1 MFTKISISIS
11 FAIFTVNADSII
23 NYYMAKG
30 TNNMIEFTT
39 RLNSNNNDN
48 NKNNNNN
55 NDSNSINGRN
65 NTNAVT
71 QFLLKNT
78 S

>member
-39 RLNSNNNDN
+39 RLNNNNNDN
-48 NKNNNNN
+48 NKNNNN

-71 QFLLKNT
+71 QSLLKNT

>member
-30 TNNMIEFTT
+30 TNNMIKFTT
-39 RLNSNNNDN
+39 RLNHNNND
-48 NKNNNNN
+48 KNNNNN

-65 NTNAVT
+65 NTTTVT
-71 QFLLKNT
+71 QSLLKNT

>member
-11 FAIFTVNADSII
+11 FAIFTVNADLII

-39 RLNSNNNDN
+39 RLNNNNNDN
-48 NKNNNNN
+48 NNNNNNN
-55 NDSNSINGRN
+55 NDSYSINGRN

-71 QFLLKNT
+71 QSLLKNT

>member
-23 NYYMAKG
+23 NYYMEKG
-30 TNNMIEFTT
+30 TNNMIEFTI

-71 QFLLKNT
+71 QSLLKNT

>member
-11 FAIFTVNADSII
+11 FAISSII
-23 NYYMAKG
+23 NYYMEKG

-39 RLNSNNNDN
+39 RLNHNNNDN

-71 QFLLKNT
+71 KSLLKNT

>member
-39 RLNSNNNDN
+39 RLNHNNND
-48 NKNNNNN
+48 KNNNNN

-65 NTNAVT
+65 NTTTVT
-71 QFLLKNT
+71 QSLLKNT

>member
-39 RLNSNNNDN
+39 RLNSNDN

-71 QFLLKNT
+71 QSLLKNT

>member
-1 MFTKISISIS
+1 MFTKISLSIS

-39 RLNSNNNDN
+39 RLNNNNNDN

-55 NDSNSINGRN
+55 NDSNSINGRK

-71 QFLLKNT
+71 QSLLKNT

>member
-11 FAIFTVNADSII
+11 FALFTVNADSII

-65 NTNAVT
+65 NTNTVT

>member
-39 RLNSNNNDN
+39 RLNNNNNDN
-48 NKNNNNN
+48 NKNNNN

-71 QFLLKNT
+71 QSLLKNM

>member
-11 FAIFTVNADSII
+11 FAIFTVNADLII
-23 NYYMAKG
+23 NYCMAKG

-55 NDSNSINGRN
+55 NDSNSINGMN

-71 QFLLKNT
+71 QSLLKNM

>member
-1 MFTKISISIS
+1 
-11 FAIFTVNADSII
+11 
-23 NYYMAKG
+23 MAKG

-71 QFLLKNT
+71 QSLLKNM